1 MAFCSKCGTE
11 IGEDMKFCPKCG
23 AAVGGEAPKQ
33 EEKKTD
39 FSEKVAALN
48 NTPDTTADFDEKD
61 IADNKVYAILS
72 YIWILFLVPLLAA
85 KESKFARFH
94 ANQGL
99 VLFIVSIIVGILAF
113 IPVIGWLLGI
123 VTFILAV
130 IGIINA
136 AQGKAKELPI
146 IGKFKLLK

>member
-11 IGEDMKFCPKCG
+11 IEEGVKFCPKCG

-99 VLFIVSIIVGILAF
+99 VLFIASIICGIIPIVGWI
-113 IPVIGWLLGI
+113 LGI
-123 VTFILAV
+123 VVLVLEI
-130 IGIINA
+130 IGIVNA
-136 AQGKAKELPI
+136 AQGKAKEVPI
-146 IGKFKLLK
+146 VGKIKLLK